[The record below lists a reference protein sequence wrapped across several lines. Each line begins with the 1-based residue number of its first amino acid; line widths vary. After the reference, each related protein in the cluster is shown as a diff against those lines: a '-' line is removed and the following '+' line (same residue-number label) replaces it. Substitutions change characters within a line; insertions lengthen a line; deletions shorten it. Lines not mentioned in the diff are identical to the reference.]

1 MTKNY
6 GTLANKIASLA
17 KDVAEETM
25 RDAVIEIHNNISNT
39 SNSASVVDTSV
50 SCDGTWH
57 HSGFSRNNGVFTTIS
72 LDNGTIFYVDPMSK
86 FYKGYIVKNDLK
98 HMHSGEIHISVILI
112 TSVLQEEWKQ
122 KEQDGY
128 FKDLRHKDL
137 LTLR

>member
-72 LDNGTIFYVDPMSK
+72 LDDGTIFYVDPMSK

-98 HMHSGEIHISVILI
+98 QKDPSTYAQWRNSHICNFNYVGTAGGMETEGARRVFQRS
-112 TSVLQEEWKQ
+112 TS
-122 KEQDGY
+122 
-128 FKDLRHKDL
+128 
-137 LTLR
+137 